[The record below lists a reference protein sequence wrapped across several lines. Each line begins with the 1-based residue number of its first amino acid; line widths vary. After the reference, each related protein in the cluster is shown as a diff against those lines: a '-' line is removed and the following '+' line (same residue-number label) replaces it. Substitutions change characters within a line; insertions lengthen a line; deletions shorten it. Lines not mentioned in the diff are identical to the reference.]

1 MHFKSAASKGGIFVL
16 FLLGMALLYLSVQF
30 AVCSTKNYCA
40 STGFLGVQI
49 SRAISVTSSVS
60 GTNWAGPNDGDS
72 NSDELTISVA
82 QADPPPPPTRPQH
95 SH

>member
-49 SRAISVTSSVS
+49 SRAISVDSSVS
-60 GTNWAGPNDGDS
+60 GSGNWAGPSSDQVTITSDGVS
-72 NSDELTISVA
+72 
-82 QADPPPPPTRPQH
+82 PPPPPPPPQE

>member
-1 MHFKSAASKGGIFVL
+1 MQIKSAASKGGIFLL

-60 GTNWAGPNDGDS
+60 GSDNWAGPS
-72 NSDELTISVA
+72 SDQVLITSVGVS
-82 QADPPPPPTRPQH
+82 PPPPPPPPQE